1 MYEGFYGL
9 KTDPF
14 RLSAD
19 HRFCYNHRSYARAK
33 AYVQYALY
41 RAEGFVLVTG
51 RPGTGKTTLVNDL
64 LATLPNKEVVAGTL
78 VSTQLEAED
87 LLLMAGHAFGLEF
100 ESAQKALVL
109 QRLIEY
115 FKEQHAKGLRTLLII
130 DEAQDLASSALE
142 ELRLLTNLQYEGSPL
157 LQIALLGQDALRDI
171 VRTPEME
178 QVHQRLIASWQL
190 EPLTPEE
197 TVGYV
202 RHRLQ
207 FAGWEGDPA
216 LEPGVLEAVYRFSHG
231 VPRRINLICSRLLL
245 HGFVERLHSISVA
258 DAETVIRELHREELA
273 LPDYEEAEEGGG
285 SGGRATGSVR
295 REPRAVPDEAVWKEI
310 DVGLFGPGASAGSES
325 PEQPSVAPM
334 SAEPV
339 EEVKAA
345 PSRSARAEL
354 PPDPEKPKRASE
366 PRAAPALK
374 ASPDPVPAAA
384 RSAGT
389 PRARASDALEPV
401 IPMHIV
407 PERDDTPED
416 TPRRPR
422 EMPWWRGWIGAR
434 SGLMPWVA
442 VLVVV
447 WLVLLAVFL
456 MRDADETAGTG
467 SVQQLSGETGQGG
480 AVAGPTNDVSV
491 PGDDE
496 TATPDPGAPGGSG
509 VATGGEAEPAAR
521 VTAPVPGPATDGD
534 PVPQDGPLLFGRIF
548 FGLNSTAVGTE
559 FAPLLDEAAELL
571 MASGDARAEVIGYT
585 DRFGNL
591 DYNLSLSRQRARSVA
606 NQLIGRGVAA
616 EQLVVEGQGP
626 RDPGEAEGLTR
637 EEERAVEITVHR

>member
-9 KTDPF
+9 KADPF

-100 ESAQKALVL
+100 ESPQKALVL

-142 ELRLLTNLQYEGSPL
+142 ELRLLTNLQYEGAPL
-157 LQIALLGQDALRDI
+157 LQIALLGQDSLRDI

-216 LEPGVLEAVYRFSHG
+216 LEPGVLEIVYRFSKG

-245 HGFVERLHSISVA
+245 HGFVGELHSISVA
-258 DAETVIRELHREELA
+258 DAETVTRDLHREELA
-273 LPDYEEAEEGGG
+273 LPDYEAEGPDSSRGA
-285 SGGRATGSVR
+285 GRKDRDGR
-295 REPRAVPDEAVWKEI
+295 KAVPDEEVWAGI
-310 DVGLFGPGASAGSES
+310 DVGLFGPAAVAEPEPADPPSVRPKS
-325 PEQPSVAPM
+325 PEPVSEARPARSG
-334 SAEPV
+334 SATSRASPGPVKPKPVSEPV
-339 EEVKAA
+339 AA
-345 PSRSARAEL
+345 TRAVEH
-354 PPDPEKPKRASE
+354 DR
-366 PRAAPALK
+366 R
-374 ASPDPVPAAA
+374 
-384 RSAGT
+384 
-389 PRARASDALEPV
+389 RASDALDPV
-401 IPMHIV
+401 VPMHIV
-407 PERDDTPED
+407 PESDDPLED
-416 TPRRPR
+416 ERRQPQAI
-422 EMPWWRGWIGAR
+422 PWWRELIRAR
-434 SGLMPWVA
+434 SRLSPWIA
-442 VLVVV
+442 VLVIA

-456 MRDADETAGTG
+456 MRDTGETVGTAA
-467 SVQQLSGETGQGG
+467 VPPPSGEMDRAEPMSGPGG
-480 AVAGPTNDVSV
+480 DDPVQREDVVAEPDSGTPETSGLPTVATPEGVAPLTEPDADSTNDDFAS
-491 PGDDE
+491 
-496 TATPDPGAPGGSG
+496 
-509 VATGGEAEPAAR
+509 
-521 VTAPVPGPATDGD
+521 
-534 PVPQDGPLLFGRIF
+534 QDTRTLFGRVLF
-548 FGLNSTAVGTE
+548 AVNSTTVDAE
-559 FAPLLDEAAELL
+559 FAPLLDEVAEAL
-571 MASGDARAEVIGYT
+571 MESGDARAEVIGYT

-591 DYNLSLSRQRARSVA
+591 DYNLSLSRQRARAVA
-606 NQLIGRGVAA
+606 NQLIRRGVAT

-626 RDPGEAEGLTR
+626 RDPGPGEAVSR
-637 EEERAVEITVHR
+637 EEERAVEITVDW

>member
-9 KTDPF
+9 KADPF

-157 LQIALLGQDALRDI
+157 LQIALLGQDSLRDI

-216 LEPGVLEAVYRFSHG
+216 LEPGVLEIVYRFSKG
-231 VPRRINLICSRLLL
+231 VPRRINLMCSRLLL
-245 HGFVERLHSISVA
+245 HGFVGELHSIGVK
-258 DAETVIRELHREELA
+258 DAEAVTRDLQREELA
-273 LPDYEEAEEGGG
+273 LPDYEAEGAASSQRGVRK
-285 SGGRATGSVR
+285 GRDGR
-295 REPRAVPDEAVWKEI
+295 RAVPDEEVWEGI
-310 DVGLFGPGASAGSES
+310 DVGLFGPAAVAE
-325 PEQPSVAPM
+325 PEPADPPTLAPM
-334 SAEPV
+334 SVEPV
-339 EEVKAA
+339 DEAKPAASGPPPVTISPEPIEPEAA
-345 PSRSARAEL
+345 P
-354 PPDPEKPKRASE
+354 E
-366 PRAAPALK
+366 PVAVVHGADDDR
-374 ASPDPVPAAA
+374 
-384 RSAGT
+384 R
-389 PRARASDALEPV
+389 RASDALEAV
-401 IPMHIV
+401 IPVHIV
-407 PERDDTPED
+407 PEWDDPAEEGH
-416 TPRRPR
+416 RQRPAI
-422 EMPWWRGWIGAR
+422 PWWRELIAARPMLSPWIAA
-434 SGLMPWVA
+434 LLIA
-442 VLVVV
+442 

-456 MRDADETAGTG
+456 MRDTGETAGTAA
-467 SVQQLSGETGQGG
+467 LPPPSGETDQ
-480 AVAGPTNDVSV
+480 AEPLPGPRGDVSV
-491 PGDDE
+491 RPGDVV
-496 TATPDPGAPGGSG
+496 PDSGSGAPEASG
-509 VATGGEAEPAAR
+509 PGTGGVTEGVTRVPEPIAGPAAD
-521 VTAPVPGPATDGD
+521 DGSAL
-534 PVPQDGPLLFGRIF
+534 QDTPPLFGRVF
-548 FGLNSTAVGTE
+548 FAVNSTNVDDE
-559 FAPLLDEAAELL
+559 FATLLDEIAEALVE
-571 MASGDARAEVIGYT
+571 SEDARAEVIGYT

-591 DYNLSLSRQRARSVA
+591 DYNLSLSRQRARAVA
-606 NQLIGRGVAA
+606 NQLIGRGVASD
-616 EQLVVEGQGP
+616 QLVVEGQGP
-626 RDPGEAEGLTR
+626 RNPGPGDTVTR
-637 EEERAVEITVHR
+637 EEERAVEITVYR